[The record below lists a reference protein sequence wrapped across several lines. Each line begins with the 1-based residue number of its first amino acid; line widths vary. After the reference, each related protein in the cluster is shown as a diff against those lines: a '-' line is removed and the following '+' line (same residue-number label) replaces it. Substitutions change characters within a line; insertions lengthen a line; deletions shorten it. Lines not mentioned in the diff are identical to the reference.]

1 MTISSILSTLRS
13 RAANGSMKRFIL
25 LPEYSDP
32 RVLHA
37 ARKATD
43 LGIARIGLCGSR
55 DSIMQMADS
64 LKTSLSGMVLI
75 DSSKSEI
82 LDVAAS
88 QLVNRRKGKENLSMS
103 ESRHRVSN
111 NALDFANLLLSS
123 DHADGVVAG
132 SISTTANVARSAIQC
147 VGLGP
152 NNKTASSF
160 FLMAKD
166 DKWKMF
172 ADCGFIVDPTAEQLS
187 CIAGTTARSCRALLG
202 VEPIVAL
209 LSFSTKGSA
218 KHANVDKVVEALA
231 LARAKHPELVI
242 DGEMQ
247 ADAALVPEVCASKA
261 PGSVVGGKANVLI
274 FPDLQSGN
282 IAYKLVERLGGYQA
296 LGPVFQGFAKPT
308 NDLSRGCND
317 EDIVNAVSVASLQAT
332 DMIST
337 RPDYKLHEIGETLP

>member
-1 MTISSILSTLRS
+1 MR
-13 RAANGSMKRFIL
+13 
-25 LPEYSDP
+25 
-32 RVLHA
+32 A
-37 ARKATD
+37 ARKVTD

-55 DSIMQMADS
+55 DSILETADS
-64 LKTSLSGMVLI
+64 MKTSLSGMTIINSSDSETLDLVASKLI
-75 DSSKSEI
+75 K
-82 LDVAAS
+82 
-88 QLVNRRKGKENLSMS
+88 RRQGKEVITM
-103 ESRHRVSN
+103 EEARQRVTR

-132 SISTTANVARSAIQC
+132 SVSTTASVARSAIQC

-187 CIAGTTARSCRALLG
+187 CIAGTTARSCRALLD

-218 KHANVDKVVEALA
+218 KHASIDKVVEALA
-231 LARAKHPELVI
+231 LAKAKHPDLII
-242 DGEMQ
+242 DGELQ
-247 ADAALVPEVCASKA
+247 ADAALLPEICASKA
-261 PGSVVGGKANVLI
+261 PGSIVNGKANVLI

-282 IAYKLVERLGGYQA
+282 IAYKLVERMGGYQA

-317 EDIVNAVSVASLQAT
+317 EDIVNAVSVASLQAS
-332 DMIST
+332 DLIKSV
-337 RPDYKLHEIGETLP
+337 PAYKLHDVGELIL